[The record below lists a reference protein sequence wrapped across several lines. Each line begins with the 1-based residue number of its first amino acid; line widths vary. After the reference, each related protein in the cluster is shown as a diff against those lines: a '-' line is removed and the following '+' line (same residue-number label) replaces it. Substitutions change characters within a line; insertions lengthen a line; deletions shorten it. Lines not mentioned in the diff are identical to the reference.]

1 MKLLFSLEAIDAGKI
16 LGQYLFSKRESG
28 LLVELHND
36 LTLRYFPRPLPID
49 DFFARKVAV
58 RLDAHEV
65 PAPCVEDELVL
76 ICIHGAKHF
85 WEKWSWIADVAG
97 LLSRQT
103 SLDWERTSSSARA
116 VEAEHLLHTGLR
128 LAVDVLRAKLPDQ
141 IAARVQRDV
150 VGGKLA
156 APVLRWLPAAG
167 YAPPCAWARGTSFW
181 TTLLWARDR
190 ARCKS
195 CIRLTKRF
203 MTARLSITLTTTT
216 SKPLPKRVC
225 SAVSVVPGFSRFC
238 SSNPFPASARMTF
251 PFPEPC
257 DFRESWPRQGFWC
270 MRWWISTFT
279 SPRTFGSFS

>member
-141 IAARVQRDV
+141 IAA
-150 VGGKLA
+150 
-156 APVLRWLPAAG
+156 PP
-167 YAPPCAWARGTSFW
+167 APP
-181 TTLLWARDR
+181 
-190 ARCKS
+190 
-195 CIRLTKRF
+195 
-203 MTARLSITLTTTT
+203 
-216 SKPLPKRVC
+216 PC
-225 SAVSVVPGFSRFC
+225 SR
-238 SSNPFPASARMTF
+238 PFP
-251 PFPEPC
+251 
-257 DFRESWPRQGFWC
+257 PRNHRSGALP
-270 MRWWISTFT
+270 TLP
-279 SPRTFGSFS
+279 PRPRA